1 MINEDLMF
9 KNFSALP
16 SILFYKSLARTVTKE
31 WIEWGTEYKR
41 NKNFLCDITGKRYKI
56 RYLENH
62 ECYTI
67 DTINK
72 KIIIDKVLTLFYPL
86 HQMHHI
92 GYLTTV
98 KKSNLEFIHDCIND
112 YLKTNIDFYN
122 IDKELLHK
130 LYVNYNDVNIIVRDT
145 KEEILNEPIIRKMVQ
160 DDIYRYD
167 LIQLNDYKYDIS
179 NLPNNEILKKAL
191 EKKNLLY

>member
-1 MINEDLMF
+1 
-9 KNFSALP
+9 
-16 SILFYKSLARTVTKE
+16 
-31 WIEWGTEYKR
+31 
-41 NKNFLCDITGKRYKI
+41 
-56 RYLENH
+56 
-62 ECYTI
+62 
-67 DTINK
+67 
-72 KIIIDKVLTLFYPL
+72 
-86 HQMHHI
+86 MHHI